1 MQELKVLVNLLN
13 VDLFPEQHYNYLG
26 NLFQE
31 KEDGFGI
38 QYFPKSDAKY
48 VGYFR
53 NGKRIDFCLL
63 VIGNFGGFPSIT
75 LPNGFVN
82 NMPIAINITGR
93 QFEDGLTLNIANKI
107 EEELGYKGQV
117 KEEYDV

>member
-1 MQELKVLVNLLN
+1 MLKDAQRLRRLVVDKMNELFKTYDAMILPASGGIAPKF
-13 VDLFPEQHYNYLG
+13 DEEIDRMSSRYLMLE
-26 NLFQE
+26 NH
-31 KEDGFGI
+31 
-38 QYFPKSDAKY
+38 
-48 VGYFR
+48 
-53 NGKRIDFCLL
+53 L

-82 NMPIAINITGR
+82 DMPIAINITGR

-107 EEELGYKGQV
+107 EEELGYKGLV

>member
-1 MQELKVLVNLLN
+1 MIVDKMNELFKTYDAMILPASGGIAPKF
-13 VDLFPEQHYNYLG
+13 DEEIDRMSPRYLMLE
-26 NLFQE
+26 NH
-31 KEDGFGI
+31 
-38 QYFPKSDAKY
+38 
-48 VGYFR
+48 
-53 NGKRIDFCLL
+53 L